1 MGYCCFHETLTRK
14 IDINNCFT
22 LSSPLLNGDTFDKSN
37 VDSATKRKIGMK
49 IRYRPIFDKL
59 IQRKQMKQK
68 ELSIQQE

>member
-1 MGYCCFHETLTRK
+1 MGYCCSHETLTRK

-37 VDSATKRKIGMK
+37 VDSATKRKI